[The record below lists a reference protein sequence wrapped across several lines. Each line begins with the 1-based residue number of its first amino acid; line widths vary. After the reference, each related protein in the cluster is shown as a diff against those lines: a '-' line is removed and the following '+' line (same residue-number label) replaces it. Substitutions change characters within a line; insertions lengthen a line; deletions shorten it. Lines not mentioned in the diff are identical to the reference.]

1 MTVLNEM
8 ECDDCNMP
16 VELIDLKKFSDL
28 MNPRGFQI
36 LCRDCAEGKG
46 MLWER
51 GKLVEA
57 TRD

>member
-1 MTVLNEM
+1 MQCD
-8 ECDDCNMP
+8 ECSMP

-46 MLWER
+46 LRWDK

-57 TRD
+57 TRE

>member
-1 MTVLNEM
+1 M
-8 ECDDCNMP
+8 ECDDCSMP

-46 MLWER
+46 FLWQR
-51 GKLVEA
+51 GKLVQA
-57 TRD
+57 TLD

>member
-1 MTVLNEM
+1 MNADRM
-8 ECDDCNMP
+8 QCDECNMP

-28 MNPRGFQI
+28 MNPRGFMI

-46 MLWER
+46 LNWAK